1 VGAEE
6 KLIGEELDRIR
17 RFYFYFLFLNG
28 DSIVLTLFFLL
39 SFYVFPTWKM
49 KSKIGAFRRTVITFQ
64 RLSSPRLGHQAQLKP
79 TKSPE

>member
-39 SFYVFPTWKM
+39 SFY
-49 KSKIGAFRRTVITFQ
+49 FQ
-64 RLSSPRLGHQAQLKP
+64 LGK
-79 TKSPE
+79 